1 MTIKI
6 KIIDT
11 KTILI
16 LSIIGLVI
24 AAAGCIG
31 NDQYDKNKDIED
43 HVSINIKASG
53 DTTKWC
59 VPGDKITIHGMEFT
73 ITGISKV
80 MNGKEI
86 CEADSISNNQGTI
99 HEFSEDGSIDIEKSY
114 NNADDSSRLVAVNAK
129 AGESYTDV

>member
-1 MTIKI
+1 MNIKM
-6 KIIDT
+6 KIVDT

-24 AAAGCIG
+24 VVAGCVG
-31 NDQYDKNKDIED
+31 NNQYDENKDIED
-43 HVSINIKASG
+43 HASINIKASG

-59 VPGDKITIHGMEFT
+59 VPGDKITIHGNEFT
-73 ITGISKV
+73 IMGINKV
-80 MNGKEI
+80 IDGKDI

-114 NNADDSSRLVAVNAK
+114 SNADDSSRLVAVNAR
-129 AGESYTDV
+129 AGESYIDV